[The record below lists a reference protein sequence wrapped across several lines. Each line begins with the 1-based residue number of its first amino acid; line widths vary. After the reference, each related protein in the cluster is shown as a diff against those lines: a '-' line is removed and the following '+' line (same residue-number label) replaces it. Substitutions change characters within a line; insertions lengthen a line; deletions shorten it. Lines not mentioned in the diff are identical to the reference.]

1 MKTFLQDILQKI
13 QGYANY
19 MKETVQVVKH
29 RPQTDQTEDLALPS
43 EESTHVLSGAI
54 DYRKFWL
61 IGILVIGI
69 GWFSFQI
76 IDRIL
81 LVFTGVIIAIAIESL
96 ITYFEQKTGRRWLA
110 ILLAYLILIGLL
122 LSGVLVMIPFLVNQI
137 GDIIGVVINQARAIE
152 STLKTVGLW
161 EIVQQTRFYDY
172 LKTFG
177 VDLAEPRYL
186 EQLQS
191 IIQNNISAII
201 TFSSGY
207 AKDAG
212 GIVVSTVWGLLSALA
227 QVGFVL
233 TLSVLLS
240 IEKTAFMRFIYRLS
254 GHSATARRKI
264 NTLYVKLG
272 FWLRTQILLGIYI
285 GITMYVG
292 LWILSLFGIDVPNK
306 WSLAVISALTEL
318 IPYLWP
324 TLGWIP
330 VIIMGAVSNGRIG
343 VIITGAL
350 VFAVQRLENNIL
362 IPLLFKQ
369 SLGVSPVV
377 IFLCMV
383 LLWITIGL
391 NGVIIAIPI
400 AVIITILFDKDA

>member
-152 STLKTVGLW
+152 STLKTVGL
-161 EIVQQTRFYDY
+161 
-172 LKTFG
+172 
-177 VDLAEPRYL
+177 
-186 EQLQS
+186 
-191 IIQNNISAII
+191 
-201 TFSSGY
+201 
-207 AKDAG
+207 
-212 GIVVSTVWGLLSALA
+212 
-227 QVGFVL
+227 
-233 TLSVLLS
+233 
-240 IEKTAFMRFIYRLS
+240 
-254 GHSATARRKI
+254 
-264 NTLYVKLG
+264 
-272 FWLRTQILLGIYI
+272 
-285 GITMYVG
+285 
-292 LWILSLFGIDVPNK
+292 
-306 WSLAVISALTEL
+306 
-318 IPYLWP
+318 
-324 TLGWIP
+324 
-330 VIIMGAVSNGRIG
+330 
-343 VIITGAL
+343 
-350 VFAVQRLENNIL
+350 
-362 IPLLFKQ
+362 
-369 SLGVSPVV
+369 
-377 IFLCMV
+377 
-383 LLWITIGL
+383 
-391 NGVIIAIPI
+391 
-400 AVIITILFDKDA
+400 